1 CGDIDPARLA
11 LGSSSR
17 AEIELMERIG
27 YAYASKID
35 WMKERALP
43 WNTIGGHAE
52 PGYEHTDWTNSPFAA
67 QKF

>member
-1 CGDIDPARLA
+1 
-11 LGSSSR
+11 
-17 AEIELMERIG
+17 MEQIG
-27 YAYASKID
+27 YTYAAKID

-43 WNTIGGHAE
+43 WNTVGGQAE